1 MIQVSLSPQAKRNL
15 DKRIANIKWT
25 LLEQA
30 QFRAMTKAN
39 NIVKKTLYKEWAT
52 APYYREGR
60 KLHRKAILENVLGKI
75 KRPGRG
81 KVIGFTGIGRKDR
94 YTSVVNILDPGFTAR
109 TGALIPGKGIRP
121 KVFLTAIKQAA
132 LFAQYLGETAKKM
145 LAGK

>member
-30 QFRAMTKAN
+30 QFRAMLKAN
-39 NIVKKTLYKEWAT
+39 NIVKKTLYNEWAT
-52 APYYREGR
+52 APYHREGR
-60 KLHRKAILENVLGKI
+60 KLHRRAILDNVLSKI
-75 KRPGRG
+75 KRPGRR

-121 KVFLTAIKQAA
+121 KVFLMAVKQAA

>member
-1 MIQVSLSPQAKRNL
+1 MIQVSLSPQAKKNL
-15 DKRIANIKWT
+15 NKRIANIKWT

-30 QFRAMTKAN
+30 QFRAMLKAN

-60 KLHRKAILENVLGKI
+60 KLHRMAILENVLGKI
-75 KRPGRG
+75 KRPGR
-81 KVIGFTGIGRKDR
+81 KQIIGFTGIGRKDR
-94 YTSVVNILDPGFTAR
+94 YTSVVNILDPGFIAR

-121 KVFLTAIKQAA
+121 KVFLIALKQAE
-132 LFAQYLGETAKKM
+132 LFAKYLGETARKM